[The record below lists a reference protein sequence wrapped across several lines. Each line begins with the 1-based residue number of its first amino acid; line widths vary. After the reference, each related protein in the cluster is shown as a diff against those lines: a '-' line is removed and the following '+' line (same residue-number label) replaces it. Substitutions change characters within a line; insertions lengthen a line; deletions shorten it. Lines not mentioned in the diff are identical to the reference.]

1 MNDITNKITIFATD
15 NILSFDE
22 NYCIFMNNI
31 LSVLENYTLD
41 NADNI
46 AKAIADDFRKRRI
59 EKGLTREQ
67 VAEKSGIAVANI
79 VRFEQKGLI
88 SLKNLIGIAMAM
100 EYTSE
105 VKSIFAEP
113 KYSTM
118 EELTQIRK
126 NTGKVRAHKANG
138 NTNNHE
144 QDR

>member
-1 MNDITNKITIFATD
+1 
-15 NILSFDE
+15 
-22 NYCIFMNNI
+22 MNNI

-41 NADNI
+41 NADDI

-59 EKGLTREQ
+59 EKNLTREQ
-67 VAEKSGIAVANI
+67 VAEKSGVAIANI

-126 NTGKVRAHKANG
+126 NTGKSRALKG
-138 NTNNHE
+138 
-144 QDR
+144 